1 MARRQVLGDPVRV
14 GVVHLLGGAQT
25 AAALGVLGGQ
35 QMPFARAGAH
45 DLATGRDFEPF
56 GHCFSRS
63 GAFGTSHNI
72 NFFAKEREL

>member
-1 MARRQVLGDPVRV
+1 MAGWQVLDDTVGV
-14 GVVHLLGGAQT
+14 GVVHLLGRAQI
-25 AAALGVLGGQ
+25 AAALGVFGGQ

-56 GHCFSRS
+56 GHCFSRFR
-63 GAFGTSHNI
+63 AFGTSHNI